1 MITRILIVRHAET
14 IGNIEKRLTGRND
27 YELTEKGKLSTNVL
41 FEELK
46 DIKFDVAY
54 ASTEDR
60 TKKTISKIATKNK
73 LEIIKLKDLSEMYFG
88 IYDGWK
94 WEDVNKI
101 NPNIKKMQEEINSIQ
116 GIPEQ
121 ESMEHVGKRMMNCI
135 KKIIKENE
143 GKTIL
148 IASHGVAIEALIR
161 KITNVPFSDE
171 REKYCQHNCAIN
183 EILFENGKF
192 NIIRLAD
199 VSYL

>member
-1 MITRILIVRHAET
+1 MKTRIIIVRHAET

-27 YELTEKGKLSTNVL
+27 YELTPKGEDSTKAL

-46 DIKFDVAY
+46 NIKFDIAY

-60 TKKTISKIATKNK
+60 TTKTIIKIVKYNK
-73 LEIIKLKDLSEMYFG
+73 IEIIKLKELSEMYFG

-101 NPNIKKMQEEINSIQ
+101 NPNIKKTQEKINSIE

-121 ESMEHVGKRMMNCI
+121 ESMKDVARRMLKCI
-135 KKIIKENE
+135 KRIVEENE

-161 KITNVPFSDE
+161 EITDVPFSEE

-183 EILFENGKF
+183 ELIFENSKF

-199 VSYL
+199 ISYL

>member
-1 MITRILIVRHAET
+1 MITRIFIVRHAET

-27 YELTEKGKLSTNVL
+27 YELTEKGEISTNAL

-46 DIKFDVAY
+46 NIKFDVAY

-60 TKKTISKIATKNK
+60 TEKTISKIAARNNI
-73 LEIIKLKDLSEMYFG
+73 EIIKLKDLSEMYFG

-101 NPNIKKMQEEINSIQ
+101 NPNIKKIQEEINLIQ
-116 GIPEQ
+116 GIPKQ
-121 ESMEHVGKRMMNCI
+121 ESMEHVAKRMMNCI

-161 KITNVPFSDE
+161 KITNVPFSVE

-183 EILFENGKF
+183 EIIFENNSFK
-192 NIIRLAD
+192 ILRLAD
-199 VSYL
+199 IKY